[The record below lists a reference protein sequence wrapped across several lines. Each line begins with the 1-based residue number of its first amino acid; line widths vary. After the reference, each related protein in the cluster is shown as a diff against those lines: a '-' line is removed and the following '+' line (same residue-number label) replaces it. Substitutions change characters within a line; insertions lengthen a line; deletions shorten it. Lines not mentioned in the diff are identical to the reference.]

1 VTAPALCL
9 TVTRR
14 AVRDVWDDLQ
24 PMLAEHWREIAHY
37 DDIPLNPDRARY
49 EALDDAGLLRVFV
62 ADIGGGWVGY
72 AVYVVQHNAHYAD
85 SLQAVQDVLYLDP
98 EFRSAG
104 IGRALIDEC
113 DKRLRAEGVQVVYQ
127 HVKLAHDFGPLLAS
141 LGYEAVETI
150 HARRLDR

>member
-1 VTAPALCL
+1 MTAPALCL

-14 AVRDVWDDLQ
+14 HVRDVWDALQ
-24 PMLAEHWREIAHY
+24 PMLSRHWSEIAHY
-37 DDIPLNPDRARY
+37 DDIALDPDRQRY
-49 EALDDAGLLRVFV
+49 EIAEASGALRCYV
-62 ADIGGGWVGY
+62 AMLGDEIAGY
-72 AVYVVQHNAHYAD
+72 AAYVVGPSMHYAG
-85 SLQAVQDVLYLDP
+85 SLQAVQDVLYLSP
-98 EFRSAG
+98 EYRNAG

-113 DKRLRAEGVQVVYQ
+113 DNRLRAEGVQVVYQ